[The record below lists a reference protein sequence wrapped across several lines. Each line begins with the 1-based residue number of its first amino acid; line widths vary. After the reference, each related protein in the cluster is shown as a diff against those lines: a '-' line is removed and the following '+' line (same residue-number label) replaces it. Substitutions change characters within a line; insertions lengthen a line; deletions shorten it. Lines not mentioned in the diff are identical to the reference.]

1 MEGARADTLRPEI
14 LKVVREVVGPLVRAD
29 GGRVYLVQA
38 AEDAVSLHLTGR
50 FSGCPG
56 NTLATR
62 RILEPALLAVAPK
75 ARVTITSG
83 ALLPQGATLIDD

>member
-1 MEGARADTLRPEI
+1 MEGARPETLRPEI
-14 LKVVREVVGPLVRAD
+14 LKVVREVVAPLVHAD
-29 GGRVYLVQA
+29 GGRVYVVQA

-83 ALLPQGATLIDD
+83 ALLPRGATLIED